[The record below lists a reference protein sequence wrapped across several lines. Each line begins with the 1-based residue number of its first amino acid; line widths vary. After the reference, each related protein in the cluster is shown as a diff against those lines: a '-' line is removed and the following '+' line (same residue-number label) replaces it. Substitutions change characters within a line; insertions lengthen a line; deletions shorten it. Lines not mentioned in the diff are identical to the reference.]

1 MNYERVK
8 GTRDFTADEMK
19 LRESVISQIKNVF
32 EKRGFKPLQT
42 PAMERWE
49 TLAGKDVAGEEL
61 LAETY
66 NWEDQGDRRIGL
78 RYDLTVPMAR
88 FIAMNPHVSL
98 PFKRYACD
106 RVWRYEKIREGRYRE
121 FYQFDID
128 VVGSP
133 SMLAEAECISTAIEA
148 LETVFKGTDKAEF
161 TVKINN
167 RKITGAILES
177 LGITKKE
184 QLQGAMRSVDKIQK
198 LTKDELHKEFAQYD
212 ISAKTADSIL
222 KALGK
227 KGKPQ
232 EVLKS
237 LDKNL
242 AGVSEL
248 TELVEYLKSF
258 DVLDNVEIDL
268 TIVRGISYYTGTVYE
283 TFFKGRED
291 LGSICSGG
299 RYDRLLE
306 TFTGKEMPAVGISI
320 GIERVINLL
329 KDKSDVSLS
338 VDYFVA
344 NVDKTVLPTAIQ
356 IAEKLRKKGFVV
368 EIDLM
373 DRKFGKQLE
382 YANKINAKQV
392 VIVGQKDLAEGKVT
406 VKNMQSGKEEKT
418 NLDKI
423 QD

>member
-1 MNYERVK
+1 MNFERVK

-19 LRESVISQIKNVF
+19 LRESVISQIKTVF

-42 PAMERWE
+42 PAMEKWE

-61 LAETY
+61 ISETY

-88 FIAMNPHVSL
+88 FIAMNPHISL

-128 VVGSP
+128 VVGSS

-148 LETVFKGTDKAEF
+148 LETAFKGTDKAEF
-161 TVKINN
+161 VVKINN
-167 RKITGAILES
+167 RRITQSILES

-184 QLQGAMRSVDKIQK
+184 QLQGAMRSIDKIQK
-198 LTKDELHKEFAQYD
+198 LSKEELHKEFAQYN
-212 ISAKTADSIL
+212 IPTKTTDSIL
-222 KALGK
+222 KALDR
-227 KGKPQ
+227 KGKPA
-232 EVLKS
+232 EILKT
-237 LDKNL
+237 LDENL
-242 AGVSEL
+242 AGVNEL
-248 TELVEYLKSF
+248 MELIKYLKSF
-258 DVLDNVEIDL
+258 NVLDKIEIDL

-299 RYDRLLE
+299 RYDKLLE
-306 TFTGKEMPAVGISI
+306 IFTGKELPAVGISI
-320 GIERVINLL
+320 GIERVIDLL
-329 KDKSDVSLS
+329 KDKTDVSFT

-344 NVDKTVLPTAIQ
+344 NVDKTVLPAAIE
-356 IAEKLRKKGFVV
+356 IAEKLRKKDSIV

-373 DRKFGKQLE
+373 DRKFGKQLD
-382 YANKINAKQV
+382 YANKINAMHV
-392 VIVGQKDLAEGKVT
+392 VIVGSKDLAEGKVT
-406 VKNMQSGKEEKT
+406 VKNMQTGKEEKRA
-418 NLDKI
+418 LKEL
-423 QD
+423 